1 MSQYRKP
8 DGSLSSNK
16 ADAIRVAP
24 ETVLQLARQSS
35 AVIPAEFVLNMALN
49 ETGDR
54 GDSWPAANAVDDGGR
69 SIGLLQVSGDE
80 QTRAGVPGS
89 LYDPATN
96 VRVFVGYLAQD
107 LKRIADAAKLDLT
120 RPLKLDAFKYL
131 AWAHNAGVGQP
142 LASIQRYGLDWDKL
156 KARPDQ
162 NDYVRNRLIPYAE
175 RAVFGAGRYGKGIAG
190 ITPLVAALVDATS
203 GSDEGDTAGF
213 LLKAGVGLGV
223 GILLAEA
230 LS

>member
-24 ETVLQLARQSS
+24 DVVLELARQSS

-49 ETGDR
+49 ETGSR
-54 GDSWPAANAVDDGGR
+54 GDEWPAANAVDDGGR
-69 SIGLLQVSGDE
+69 SKGMLQVDDDE
-80 QTRAGVPGS
+80 QRKSGVAGDIF
-89 LYDPATN
+89 DPATN
-96 VRVFVGYLAQD
+96 VRIFSGYLAKD
-107 LKRIADAAKLDLT
+107 LAQLAKAARLDLS
-120 RPLKLDAFKYL
+120 RPLPLDIFKYL
-131 AWAHNAGVGQP
+131 AWGHNAGVGEP

-156 KARPDQ
+156 KARPQ
-162 NDYVRNRLIPYAE
+162 NAYVRDKLIPYAE

-203 GSDEGDTAGF
+203 GTDEGDGGDF
-213 LLKAGVGLGV
+213 LVKAGVGVAIG
-223 GILLAEA
+223 GLLWAA